1 MNHEVNQEIIE
12 CIPSFALRDYIRGHD
27 VKLSVMQEATIV
39 SVFAKRKKQI
49 TLFRMLKDK
58 TESRAEKLLLSTAI
72 MDLKQHIN
80 MESEYMKATCEVY
93 RQYFPHE
100 GFPLYPFLEICS
112 LPVLFKSGDV
122 IRYTRSYELYC
133 VGIGPGILEAG
144 QYDFSDE
151 CYLCYPVSWPVR
163 DQHDLALTHEHINVC
178 EADKPSKASLDM
190 LTRKQ
195 KKNLRRIRELIAS
208 DDYELKR
215 FR

>member
-1 MNHEVNQEIIE
+1 MNHEVIE
-12 CIPSFALRDYIRGHD
+12 CIPSSALRDYIRSHD
-27 VKLSVMQEATIV
+27 VEFSVMQEATIV
-39 SVFAKRKKQI
+39 SEYAKRKKQI
-49 TLFRMLKDK
+49 ALFRMLKDK

-72 MDLKQHIN
+72 MDLKHN
-80 MESEYMKATCEVY
+80 SDMEGEYMKATCEVY
-93 RQYFPHE
+93 REYFPHE
-100 GFPLYPFLEICS
+100 GFPLLPFLEICN

-133 VGIGPGILEAG
+133 VGTVPYLKTGRC
-144 QYDFSDE
+144 DFTDE
-151 CYLCYPVSWPVR
+151 SYTCYPVSWPIR
-163 DQHDLALTHEHINVC
+163 EQDDLALTHGHINVC

>member
-1 MNHEVNQEIIE
+1 MNHEVIE
-12 CIPSFALRDYIRGHD
+12 CIPSSELRDYIRNHN
-27 VKLSVMQEATIV
+27 VEFSVMQEATIV
-39 SVFAKRKKQI
+39 SEYAKRKKQI
-49 TLFRMLKDK
+49 ALFRMLKDK

-72 MDLKQHIN
+72 MDLKHN
-80 MESEYMKATCEVY
+80 SDMEGEYMKAACEVY
-93 RQYFPHE
+93 REYFPHE
-100 GFPLYPFLEICS
+100 GFPLFPFLEICN

-122 IRYTRSYELYC
+122 IRHTRTYELYC
-133 VGIGPGILEAG
+133 VGTVPYLETG
-144 QYDFSDE
+144 RCDFTDE
-151 CYLCYPVSWPVR
+151 SYTCYPVSCPVR
-163 DQHDLALTHEHINVC
+163 EQHDLALTHGHINVC

>member
-39 SVFAKRKKQI
+39 SEFAKRKKQI

-80 MESEYMKATCEVY
+80 MESGYMKATCEVY
-93 RQYFPHE
+93 EQYFPHE
-100 GFPLYPFLEICS
+100 GFPLFPFLEICN

-122 IRYTRSYELYC
+122 IRHTRFHELYC
-133 VGIGPGILEAG
+133 VGTVPYLETG
-144 QYDFSDE
+144 RCDFTDE
-151 CYLCYPVSWPVR
+151 SYTCYPVSCPIR
-163 DQHDLALTHEHINVC
+163 DQNDLALTHGHINVC

-195 KKNLRRIRELIAS
+195 QKNLRRIRELIAS
-208 DDYELKR
+208 DDYELKH
-215 FR
+215 FRQ